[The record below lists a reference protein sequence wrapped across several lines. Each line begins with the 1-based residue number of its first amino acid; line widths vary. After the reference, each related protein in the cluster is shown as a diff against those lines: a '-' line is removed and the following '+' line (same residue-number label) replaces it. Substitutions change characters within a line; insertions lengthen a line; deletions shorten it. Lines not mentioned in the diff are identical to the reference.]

1 MTDHNRG
8 AYTPQSD
15 APLAFDAR
23 RTRGGGDR
31 PFPLALI
38 ISAVILVV
46 IVAALVIF
54 LMRQPDG
61 SETAKEGG
69 EVIDAMKSPPL
80 ETVTPV
86 EPAPGMQVSVEDPLV
101 PPSFTPPP
109 EHPALRPA
117 APAAAPADPGGALIH
132 KTPPAPAPAAAP
144 PAVAKAPAPAAP
156 PAAPKAPAAPGGGAQ
171 VQIGAFSSA
180 ALAEKGWS
188 DIARIFPG
196 AMAGKTK
203 RVETVDSNGSTLHRT
218 FIGGFA
224 SREEAQ
230 NFCEVLKGQGR
241 QCFVR

>member
-23 RTRGGGDR
+23 RSRGGGDR

-38 ISAVILVV
+38 VSAVILVA
-46 IVAALVIF
+46 IIAALVIF

-61 SETAKEGG
+61 SEAAADGG
-69 EVIDAMKSPPL
+69 QVIDAMKSPPI
-80 ETVTPV
+80 ETVTPLPP
-86 EPAPGMQVSVEDPLV
+86 EPGLQVTVEDPAV
-101 PPSFTPPP
+101 PPSFTAPP
-109 EHPALRPA
+109 EQPVLRPA
-117 APAAAPADPGGALIH
+117 APATPADPVGALIP
-132 KTPPAPAPAAAP
+132 KAPPAPPPAPVAAAP
-144 PAVAKAPAPAAP
+144 PSPPKAP
-156 PAAPKAPAAPGGGAQ
+156 PAPVAGAGGPQ

-188 DIARIFPG
+188 DIAALFPG

-203 RVETVDSNGSTLHRT
+203 RVETVDSNGATLHRT
-218 FIGGFA
+218 FIGGFS
-224 SREEAQ
+224 SRAEAV